1 MTITVPIINKKGNKT
16 KKTIELPS
24 VFETPIRPDVIKRAV
39 LSEQTYKRQPKGVS
53 PLAGRM
59 VAASSYGPGRGIS
72 RAPRYGGSRTQHASK
87 GAFATFAVGGKVA
100 HPPRAEKIIIE
111 KMNRKEHDLA
121 LRSAIAATINK
132 DLVKSRGHK
141 IDAVKNYPVIFASEI
156 ESISKTK
163 DVIELLKAIKLEEE
177 LERASK
183 VKIRAGKGK
192 MRGRK
197 YRKPIGPLFV
207 VGSMESPIAKAAEN
221 IPGVTVK
228 TVMKLKVEDLAP
240 GTHPGRLTLWT
251 VDAIKSI
258 EERWS

>member
-16 KKTIELPS
+16 KKSIELPA
-24 VFETPIRPDVIKRAV
+24 VFETPFRPDIIKRAV

-72 RAPRYGGSRTQHASK
+72 RAPRFGGSRTHHASK

-121 LRSAIAATINK
+121 LRSAIAAAINP
-132 DLVKSRGHK
+132 DIVAARGHK
-141 IDAVKNYPVIFASEI
+141 IASVKTYPIVLANEVEDIK
-156 ESISKTK
+156 KTK
-163 DVIELLKAIKLEEE
+163 DVFELLKALRLEDE
-177 LERASK
+177 LKRSEK
-183 VKIRAGKGK
+183 VSIRAGKGK
-192 MRGRK
+192 MRGRR
-197 YRKPIGPLFV
+197 YRKPVGPLFV
-207 VGSMESPIAKAAEN
+207 VGSMESPLAKAAEN